1 MPPNPEVEFDLADLS
16 ARLLAEHEL
25 TPRAQILAAAAALPG
40 TAVHVYIL
48 TGAGGE
54 ESWSCRATGGDAAEP
69 DSAIPLGAGTLGM
82 LAADPKPII
91 FPAEDLE
98 REDYAHLGFRRS
110 FYSVA
115 YLPLLV
121 GEDQARED
129 LVGAIEIVGLHEPI
143 RSAQLEAL
151 TPLCEIGAIALVVAY
166 QSEQERNDSLR
177 SVTRLTQFYD
187 IEKVFNST
195 LEMDDLLPVIGGKI
209 REVLE
214 CEAVNIWLLQGDE
227 SLLLMHK
234 TGFDATTREN
244 MSQRPGEGVPG
255 DVSDNGE
262 AVLIA
267 GPEDERLIRRNQ
279 GVEEGAATSLM
290 VAPLIDHGALVGVIE
305 TINKLGDSGFDDDDF
320 FTLQHVCE
328 TASNALHNASL
339 LLAERKVEILET
351 LVTVS
356 QEITSTLNLE
366 RMLQTIVNAPQA
378 VIPYDRAAL
387 ALEERGRYRL
397 AAITGVTQLDADA
410 PDVAPMSELLRWA
423 MLSGET
429 LHVRQVGDEVVAHRE
444 ETRAKFKSYFE
455 TTGKRAFYAI
465 PLSDDSGRVGV
476 LGLESEDPDFLAPVH
491 VEILQVLA
499 GQATVALRNAQM
511 YKEVPF
517 ITVIEPLLERK
528 RRFLAI
534 EKRRRWLMVG
544 TAVAVLIFLAVV
556 PLPLRVDGDA
566 VVAPAHS
573 AQLQPEVEG
582 VISSVLVHEGDR
594 VQKDQVVARM
604 ADWESQSALAAA
616 EAKYQGA
623 LLQMNHALAS
633 NDGGEA
639 GVQRVQA
646 DYWKSEVGRARAL
659 LDRTQIRSPMDGVIA
674 TRGVENM
681 VGRRLQFGDTFAE
694 VVDTSRA
701 VVDVAIEDSDAGL
714 LAAQS
719 PASIKLN
726 SFPTRT
732 LHGEVAVVSPRSA
745 LVGDSRVF
753 YARVSVPNPD
763 ASIRAGMEGRGKI
776 RVGWYPAGYVLFR
789 GPLLWFYSRIWSWF
803 GV

>member
-1 MPPNPEVEFDLADLS
+1 MPQNPEVEFDITDLS
-16 ARLLAEHEL
+16 ARLLAEQEL
-25 TPRAQILAAAAALPG
+25 TPRARILATAAALPG

-48 TGAGGE
+48 TGAEGI
-54 ESWSCRATGGDAAEP
+54 ESWACRATTGDAAEP
-69 DSAIPLGAGTLGM
+69 DSAIPVGAGTLGK
-82 LAADPKPII
+82 LAADPQPVIL
-91 FPAEDLE
+91 PAEKLA
-98 REDYAHLGFRRS
+98 REDYAHLGIRRS

-115 YLPLLV
+115 YLPLLI
-121 GEDQARED
+121 GED
-129 LVGAIEIVGLHEPI
+129 LVGAIEIVGLDAPI
-143 RSAQLEAL
+143 PRTHLEAL
-151 TPLCEIGAIALVVAY
+151 RPLCEIGAIALAVAY
-166 QSEQERNDSLR
+166 QFEEERNSSLT

-195 LEMDDLLPVIGGKI
+195 LEMDELLPAMGGKM
-209 REVLE
+209 REVIE

-234 TGFDATTREN
+234 DGFDPTTRED
-244 MSQRPGEGVPG
+244 MTQRPGEGVPG
-255 DVSDNGE
+255 DVSDSGE
-262 AVLIA
+262 AVYINDPA
-267 GPEDERLIRRNQ
+267 DERLIRRNE
-279 GVEEGAATSLM
+279 GVEEGTVNSLM
-290 VAPLIDHGALVGVIE
+290 AAPLIDHGALVGVIE
-305 TINKLGDSGFDDDDF
+305 TINKLGDSSFDDDDF
-320 FTLQHVCE
+320 FTLQRVCE

-339 LLAERKVEILET
+339 LMAERKVEILET

-356 QEITSTLNLE
+356 HEITSTLNLE

-397 AAITGVTQLDADA
+397 AAVTGVTQLDPEA
-410 PDVAPMSELLRWA
+410 PDVAPMSEVLRWA

-429 LHVRQVGDEVVAHRE
+429 LHVRQVGDEVLTERE
-444 ETRAKFKSYFE
+444 ETKAKFKSYFE
-455 TTGKRAFYAI
+455 ATGKRAFYAI

-476 LGLESEDPDFLAPVH
+476 LGLESTDPDFLSSAH
-491 VEILQVLA
+491 LEILQVLA

-517 ITVIEPLLERK
+517 ISVLQPVLERK
-528 RRFLAI
+528 RKFMAM
-534 EKRRRWLMVG
+534 EKRRRALILG
-544 TAVAVLIFLAVV
+544 AAVAVVIFLVGF

-582 VISSVLVHEGDR
+582 VIASVLVREGDR
-594 VQKDQVVARM
+594 VHQGQVVARL
-604 ADWESQSALAAA
+604 ADWESRGALAGA
-616 EAKYQGA
+616 EAKYQTA
-623 LLQMNHALAS
+623 VLQMNHALAN

-639 GVQRVQA
+639 GVQRVQS
-646 DYWKSEVGRARAL
+646 DYWKSEVGRAKAL
-659 LDRTQIRSPMDGVIA
+659 LDRTQIRSPMDGVVA
-674 TRGVENM
+674 TPNVENM

-694 VVDTSRA
+694 VVDTSSA
-701 VVDVAIEDSDAGL
+701 VVDVAIEDDDAGL
-714 LAAQS
+714 LAKQA

-726 SFPTRT
+726 SFPMRT
-732 LHGEVAVVSPRSA
+732 LHGEVAIVSPRSA

-753 YARVSVPNPD
+753 YARVSVPNTD
-763 ASIRAGMEGRGKI
+763 GSIRAGMEGRGKI

-789 GPLLWFYSRIWSWF
+789 RPLLWFYSRIWSWF